1 MNQITILS
9 ENTARERGILG
20 EHGLAYWLDT
30 GTHRV
35 LFDTGQGMA
44 LLPNAARLGIDLGR
58 ADAIVLSHGHYDH
71 VSGLPAALRAAP
83 EATLWFHP
91 AATQRKFIRGADGKA
106 RRISTDFMERADFGT
121 NRVVR
126 HVTGPKEIVPGV
138 WATGE
143 VPRAN
148 DFEDTGGP
156 FFLDETLERP
166 DPIADDMAL
175 YLPGPGGLSVI
186 FGCAHAGAVNTLDH
200 ILRHTGSMPCD
211 TLIGGLHLAAASPGR
226 MDRTFTALRALA
238 PRRMG
243 FCHCTGVRA
252 IHRLWREFPEACVD
266 VHAGLRLVLDG
277 ADGPR

>member
-1 MNQITILS
+1 MTTLTVLS

-71 VSGLPAALRAAP
+71 VSGLPDALRAAP
-83 EATLWFHP
+83 EAELWFHP
-91 AATQRKFIRGADGKA
+91 AAIQRKFIRGADGKA
-106 RRISTDFMERADFGT
+106 RRISTDFMERADFGA
-121 NRVVR
+121 NRQVR
-126 HVTGPKEIVPGV
+126 HVSGPEEIVPGV
-138 WATGE
+138 WVTGE
-143 VPRAN
+143 VPRTN

-156 FFLDETLERP
+156 FFLDEALEKP

-200 ILRHTGSMPCD
+200 IIRHTGSMPCD
-211 TLIGGLHLAAASPGR
+211 TLIGGLHLAAASAGR
-226 MDRTFTALRALA
+226 MDLTVTALRALA

-243 FCHCTGVRA
+243 FCHCTGARA
-252 IHRLWREFPEACVD
+252 IHRLWQEFPEACLE
-266 VHAGLRLVLDG
+266 VHAGKRLVLGDDG
-277 ADGPR
+277 GKP

>member
-58 ADAIVLSHGHYDH
+58 ADTIVLSHGHYDH
-71 VSGLPAALRAAP
+71 VSGLPDALRAAP
-83 EATLWFHP
+83 EAELWFHP
-91 AATQRKFIRGADGKA
+91 AAIQRKFIRDADGKA
-106 RRISTDFMERADFGT
+106 RRISTDFMERADFGAT
-121 NRVVR
+121 RLVHQVS
-126 HVTGPKEIVPGV
+126 GPEEIVPGV
-138 WATGE
+138 WVTGE
-143 VPRAN
+143 VPRTN

-156 FFLDETLERP
+156 FFLDEALEKP

-200 ILRHTGSMPCD
+200 IIRHTGSMPCD

-226 MDRTFTALRALA
+226 MDRTVTALRALA

-243 FCHCTGVRA
+243 FCHCTGPGA
-252 IHRLWREFPEACVD
+252 IHRLWQEFPEACLE
-266 VHAGLRLVLDG
+266 VHAGKRLVLGD
-277 ADGPR
+277 D